1 MKLNLNL
8 FLAFSFL
15 ALTTGMVGCAAVNSV
30 SLTPIPA
37 QRNHPVKAEVSKW
50 IFLGFSFDNDF
61 IDPLVSDLKQKCP
74 NGVISGILTKDET
87 ISYFLLFKKHVSATG
102 YCNIATAKTAQTQ
115 GKNRQPGSAEN
126 ATDASVEN

>member
-1 MKLNLNL
+1 MKINPNL
-8 FLAFSFL
+8 FLSFCFL
-15 ALTTGMVGCAAVNSV
+15 ALTSGMVGCAAVNSV

-61 IDPLVSDLKQKCP
+61 IDPLVGDLKQKCP

-102 YCNIATAKTAQTQ
+102 YCNIATANTAQMP
-115 GKNRQPGSAEN
+115 GKNRQPGSADVSPDSSMEN
-126 ATDASVEN
+126 